1 MQSTNLGTIQK
12 HDRQKSDRHLAAFLW
27 VVFGILGRLIP
38 HPPNMTPMTS
48 IALFG
53 GSQLSRGQA
62 FTFTFLIMVISDILL
77 ALAKGYSVFGFWS
90 LFTYSGFAMIILA
103 GSYLRAFP
111 TAGRTLGLLLGS
123 SVGFWLWTNFGIWV
137 GGGHAYGNGW
147 EGLANCYVAA
157 IPFLGNALVGDL
169 AWGLVLF
176 LSFHYLR
183 KLAPR
188 YGWQI
193 QGA

>member
-1 MQSTNLGTIQK
+1 MTNEMQ
-12 HDRQKSDRHLAAFLW
+12 QKSDRNLGAFLW

-53 GSQLSRGQA
+53 GSQLSRKKA
-62 FTFTFLIMVISDILL
+62 FAVTFLMIAVSDILL
-77 ALAKGYSVFGFWS
+77 ALAKGYPVFGLWS

-103 GSYLRAFP
+103 GQFLRTIP
-111 TAGRTLGLLLGS
+111 TAGRTLAMLLGS
-123 SVGFWLWTNFGIWV
+123 SVGFWVWTNFGIWV
-137 GGGHAYGNGW
+137 VGGHTYGS
-147 EGLANCYVAA
+147 GLDGLLNCYVAA
-157 IPFLGNALVGDL
+157 VPFLGNALVGDL

-176 LSFHYLR
+176 TSFHYVR
-183 KLAPR
+183 KLAPKF
-188 YGWQI
+188 GWQV

>member
-1 MQSTNLGTIQK
+1 MQNPK
-12 HDRQKSDRHLAAFLW
+12 NDRHLAAFLW
-27 VVFGILGRLIP
+27 IVFGILGRLIP

-53 GSQLSRGQA
+53 GGQLNRKQA
-62 FTFTFLIMVISDILL
+62 FGFTFLALVISDVLL
-77 ALAKGYSVFGFWS
+77 ALAKGYPVFGLWS

-103 GSYLRAFP
+103 GSLLRGSP

-123 SVGFWLWTNFGIWV
+123 STGFWLWTNFGIWV
-137 GGGHAYGNGW
+137 AGGHTYGGGFQ
-147 EGLANCYVAA
+147 GLVNCYVAA

-176 LSFHYLR
+176 VSFHYLR
-183 KLAPR
+183 KLAPK
-188 YGWQI
+188 YGWAI

>member
-1 MQSTNLGTIQK
+1 MTPQQSA
-12 HDRQKSDRHLAAFLW
+12 KSDRYLAAFLW
-27 VVFGILGRLIP
+27 IVFGILGRLIP

-53 GSQLSRGQA
+53 GSQLSRRAA
-62 FTFTFLIMVISDILL
+62 FLATFAMLVVSDVLL
-77 ALAKGYSVFGFWS
+77 SLAKGYPMVGLWS

-103 GSYLRAFP
+103 GHFLRSSLS
-111 TAGRTLGLLLGS
+111 AGRTLGFLLGS
-123 SVGFWLWTNFGIWV
+123 SVGFWLWTNLGIFV
-137 GGGHAYGNGW
+137 GGEHTYGGGMQ
-147 EGLANCYVAA
+147 GLVNCYVAA

-169 AWGLVLF
+169 AWGLALF
-176 LSFHYLR
+176 VSFHYVR

-188 YGWQI
+188 YGWAV

>member
-1 MQSTNLGTIQK
+1 MQTP
-12 HDRQKSDRHLAAFLW
+12 KSDRYLAATLW
-27 VVFGILGRLIP
+27 IVFGILGRLIP

-53 GSQLSRGQA
+53 GSQLSRKAA
-62 FTFTFLIMVISDILL
+62 FALTFAMMIVSDLL
-77 ALAKGYSVFGFWS
+77 LSLAKGYPVFGLWS

-103 GSYLRAFP
+103 GHFLRGSL
-111 TAGRTLGLLLGS
+111 TAGRTLGFLLGS
-123 SVGFWLWTNFGIWV
+123 SVGFWLWTNFGIFV
-137 GGGHAYGNGW
+137 GGEHTYGTGMA
-147 EGLANCYVAA
+147 GLMSCYAAA

-169 AWGLVLF
+169 AWGLALF
-176 LSFHYLR
+176 ASFHYVR

-188 YGWQI
+188 YGWSV